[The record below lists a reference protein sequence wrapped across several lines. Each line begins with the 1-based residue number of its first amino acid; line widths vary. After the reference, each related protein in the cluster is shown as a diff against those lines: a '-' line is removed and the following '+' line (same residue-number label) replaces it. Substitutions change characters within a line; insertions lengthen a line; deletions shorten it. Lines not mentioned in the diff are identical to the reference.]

1 MQAQHSAYEQQ
12 WHARSEAFWNTAP
25 HPPCVLPTVLPENTN
40 AWCSSGTAA
49 AGWGRVRGRLPL
61 AVPQPGTRTQ
71 PSCPAVEQQQEQSA
85 IFTSHLPLVTAQML
99 VRMGAFTRL
108 SPHRDIFVLEECG
121 GFAAAFLEHRQRLA
135 QHSPSPPGQGSVE
148 GSPALVW
155 QDPAACW
162 MLSCCPC
169 VVQRSISRSH
179 ALRWGE
185 RS

>member
-1 MQAQHSAYEQQ
+1 MEHS
-12 WHARSEAFWNTAP
+12 SP
-25 HPPCVLPTVLPENTN
+25 SPCVLPTVLPENTN

-49 AGWGRVRGRLPL
+49 AGWGRARGRLPL
-61 AVPQPGTRTQ
+61 AVPQPGTGTQ
-71 PSCPAVEQQQEQSA
+71 PSCLAVEQQQEQST
-85 IFTSHLPLVTAQML
+85 IFTSHLPFVTAQML

-185 RS
+185 RSWAGLAVIRQFCIPS